1 MVAAM
6 DASTLLSSFILLFL
20 VTDPLGNL
28 PIFVPLM
35 KQVAPERRLRLIVRE
50 ISMAFVALLIFMTFG
65 RSILAL
71 MHLSETSL
79 GIAGG
84 VILFLIALRM
94 VFPHP
99 GGIFG
104 LPKGGEPYIVPIAIP
119 SVAGPSAL
127 ATAMLLGSRQPDQ
140 MLSHV
145 LALALAMLVSALTLG
160 FSEVIS
166 RKLGDAVTTA
176 FERLMGLILT
186 AVAAEMLLSG
196 IREYVKTLR

>member
-1 MVAAM
+1 M
-6 DASTLLSSFILLFL
+6 DTSILLSSFILLFL

-28 PIFVPLM
+28 PIFVSLM
-35 KQVAPERRLRLIVRE
+35 KAVPKERRLKLIVRE
-50 ISMAFVALLIFMTFG
+50 ISLAFLFLLIFMKFG
-65 RSILAL
+65 GTILAL
-71 MHLSETSL
+71 MHLSQNSL

-99 GGIFG
+99 DGVFG
-104 LPKGGEPYIVPIAIP
+104 PMSDGEPYIVPIAIP

-127 ATAMLLGSRQPDQ
+127 ATALLLGSSKPEF
-140 MLSHV
+140 MVSHI
-145 LALALAMLVSALTLG
+145 LALALAMGVSAFTLG
-160 FSEVIS
+160 FAEVIS
-166 RKLGDAVTTA
+166 RVLGERVTTA

-196 IREYVKTLR
+196 IREYLKTLK

>member
-1 MVAAM
+1 M

-28 PIFVPLM
+28 PIFVSLM
-35 KQVAPERRLRLIVRE
+35 KEVPKERRAKLIVRE
-50 ISMAFVALLIFMTFG
+50 ISVAFLALLIFMKFG
-65 RSILAL
+65 GKILAL
-71 MHLSETSL
+71 MHLSQNSL

-99 GGIFG
+99 DGVFG
-104 LPKGGEPYIVPIAIP
+104 SMSEGEPYIVPIAIP

-127 ATAMLLGSRQPDQ
+127 ATALLLGSSKPEF
-140 MLSHV
+140 MVSHI
-145 LALALAMLVSALTLG
+145 LALALTMVVSALTLG
-160 FSEVIS
+160 FAEVIS
-166 RKLGDAVTTA
+166 RILGERVTTA

-186 AVAAEMLLSG
+186 AVAAEMMLSG
-196 IREYVKTLR
+196 IRDYMKTLR